1 MENFNYR
8 NIPYENELY
17 HHGVKGMKWGV
28 RKARPESTGNG
39 NRKKAKRSLL
49 EVLRGRKKS
58 KAPPK
63 SSSNSAS
70 SKKQLMTDDD
80 LAAINKRLQLEVSN
94 MQLQKTHRELYN
106 QLHPKKVSKGKQ
118 FVDSIA
124 KDMVIPALK
133 DSGKKIVAKEI
144 NNMFGLNTG
153 PDELTRLQREA
164 NIIRARQQIRMA
176 EEYLRQHPPVT

>member
-1 MENFNYR
+1 MKNSNYT

-118 FVDSIA
+118 FVSGVLEASGRNIATQFATYAMGKAVNEIFAPVFNDASIVNPKKGQ
-124 KDMVIPALK
+124 KDK
-133 DSGKKIVAKEI
+133 
-144 NNMFGLNTG
+144 
-153 PDELTRLQREA
+153 
-164 NIIRARQQIRMA
+164 
-176 EEYLRQHPPVT
+176 